1 MHLIA
6 VRKSLVDSHPD
17 LPAALLR
24 AFIAARDLAL
34 QDLRD
39 VWLGSANRLSLP
51 WLNEAME
58 TTIGTMG
65 ADYWPYGYAKNLNEL
80 ETACRY
86 SVEQYLANRLVA
98 PEELFPPCVM

>member
-6 VRKSLVDSHPD
+6 VRKSPVYAHPD
-17 LPAALLR
+17 LPVALLR
-24 AFIAARDLAL
+24 AFTAACDIAV

-58 TTIGTMG
+58 TTIAAMG
-65 ADYWPYGYAKNLNEL
+65 PDYWPYGYAQNRAEL

-86 SVEQYLANRLVA
+86 SIAQYLANRLVA
-98 PEELFPPCVM
+98 PE

>member
-1 MHLIA
+1 M
-6 VRKSLVDSHPD
+6 
-17 LPAALLR
+17 
-24 AFIAARDLAL
+24 AL

-58 TTIGTMG
+58 NTIAAMG
-65 ADYWPYGYAKNLNEL
+65 ASYWPYGFAQNRKEL

-86 SVEQYLANRLVA
+86 SIEQYLAARLVA
-98 PEELFPPCVM
+98 PEELFPKCVM